1 MCPLL
6 TADLERATLNRLH
19 LNYSNSYL
27 FAIVPHFWQIS
38 FWFLQQ
44 QNERRQKEKARDKQN
59 FLRQAPR
66 TQSAPLDSPA
76 PPAAVAP
83 QTVETV
89 DTKHV
94 PEVVVCIVVL
104 FCFKLTPANSCLTF
118 IMSCF
123 YLLPPNSCFNISVHD
138 LCFGMLPGG
147 SV

>member
-1 MCPLL
+1 MKRLY
-6 TADLERATLNRLH
+6 LN
-19 LNYSNSYL
+19 NSNSYS
-27 FAIVPHFWQIS
+27 FAIVPHFWKIS

-44 QNERRQKEKARDKQN
+44 QNERRQKEKARDKQH

-66 TQSAPLDSPA
+66 TQSAPPDSPA

-94 PEVVVCIVVL
+94 PEAVVCIFVL

-123 YLLPPNSCFNISVHD
+123 YLIPPNSCFKISVHD
-138 LCFGMLPGG
+138 LCLGMLPGG